1 MKSEFKAK
9 YLQHLVRKNKGNEG
23 FTLIELLVVIII
35 VGVLAAIALPS
46 FLNQIGKARGSEAKS
61 NIGTINRSQQA
72 YRLEKGTFAAALPSL
87 DAKISGKFYSY
98 NIGTGGVGGTAATD
112 ASVAASLAAGGD
124 LKTYSGAVRQTAG
137 TDIFGQ
143 VICESTSNGGVVP
156 SPTAPIAAV
165 ASVASAGAIAGTAS
179 TPAIAAV
186 ASVASVAAVTAV
198 CGNGVVV
205 E

>member
-1 MKSEFKAK
+1 MKTEFKAK
-9 YLQHLVRKNKGNEG
+9 FLQNLVSKKKGSEG

-72 YRLEKGTFAAALPSL
+72 FRLEKGAFAGNLPSL

-98 NIGTGGVGGTAATD
+98 VIGPTTGNATD
-112 ASVAASLAAGGD
+112 SSVSASLAAGGD

-156 SPTAPIAAV
+156 SPTAPIASVAAV
-165 ASVASAGAIAGTAS
+165 ASAAAVPGTTS
-179 TPAIAAV
+179 SPAIAAV
-186 ASVASVAAVTAV
+186 ASVASVAAVASA
-198 CGNGVVV
+198 CGNGTVVD
-205 E
+205 

>member
-72 YRLEKGTFAAALPSL
+72 FRLENNIFASSLGSL

-98 NIGTGGVGGTAATD
+98 QLGTGSATD
-112 ASVAASLAAGGD
+112 ASVAAPLVAGSD
-124 LKTYSGAVRQTAG
+124 LKTYAGAVKQSAS
-137 TDIFGQ
+137 DVFGQ
-143 VICESTSNGGVVP
+143 VICESTTNGGTVP
-156 SPTAPIAAV
+156 TPAAPIAAISSAASIASTASSASV
-165 ASVASAGAIAGTAS
+165 ASVASA
-179 TPAIAAV
+179 AAV
-186 ASVASVAAVTAV
+186 AGGCTGGSVIQ
-198 CGNGVVV
+198 
-205 E
+205 